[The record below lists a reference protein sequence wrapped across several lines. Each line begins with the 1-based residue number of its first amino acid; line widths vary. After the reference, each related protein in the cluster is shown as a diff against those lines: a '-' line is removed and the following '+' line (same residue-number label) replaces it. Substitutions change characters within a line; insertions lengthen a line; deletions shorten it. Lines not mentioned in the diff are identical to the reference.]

1 MSQDYLRLARR
12 RSSERLPGYSQ
23 PEDFGYDFREWI
35 SPYTKGAHAAGSVAI
50 VLQDWASTETLS
62 RGVDPG
68 VQAIGRIAKLKTNSY
83 LGMLLGRLF
92 GLDVSETY
100 ITNAFPYIKS
110 GSMSA
115 PVPADHVTY
124 TVEKFTRPELE
135 LAKPKLT
142 FALGVLA
149 RDSLLRCGVECIG
162 VPHPAARIGG
172 IAEHERIWRQSLE
185 TKARVAEQT
194 HAARRDT

>member
-1 MSQDYLRLARR
+1 
-12 RSSERLPGYSQ
+12 
-23 PEDFGYDFREWI
+23 
-35 SPYTKGAHAAGSVAI
+35 
-50 VLQDWASTETLS
+50 
-62 RGVDPG
+62 
-68 VQAIGRIAKLKTNSY
+68 
-83 LGMLLGRLF
+83 MLLGRLF

-124 TVEKFTRPELE
+124 TVEKFTR
-135 LAKPKLT
+135 PKLT